1 MMRASEALDAVIRRE
16 RAWLDLN
23 ALRLYTHPGFRLVF
37 TEFLVRVYHGMHT
50 ATALMEAAR
59 IRSAVLATACP
70 VAARLV
76 PYWDKHIREE
86 AGHDEWLLD
95 DMRGLG
101 MDVDGLLGVPPTPDV
116 AELMGTLHFWVLHTH
131 PVTRTVE
138 EGDFEGY
145 SRLYHPDAVLVS
157 SGSGASHPISQ
168 ALVGWEKD
176 FDATR
181 QGKARSSVTFRFTQR
196 LHDETTAHE
205 SGMFRY
211 TAKLEDGSE
220 TVGTVHFEGL
230 LVRKDG
236 VWLMVME
243 YQKQPATDEEW
254 EMVN

>member
-1 MMRASEALDAVIRRE
+1 MKSTLIQLSMFSLILLFPSLGEAQTLAELDA
-16 RAWLDLN
+16 
-23 ALRLYTHPGFRLVF
+23 
-37 TEFLVRVYHGMHT
+37 
-50 ATALMEAAR
+50 
-59 IRSAVLATACP
+59 
-70 VAARLV
+70 
-76 PYWDKHIREE
+76 YW
-86 AGHDEWLLD
+86 
-95 DMRGLG
+95 
-101 MDVDGLLGVPPTPDV
+101 
-116 AELMGTLHFWVLHTH
+116 AE
-131 PVTRTVE
+131 VTRTVE